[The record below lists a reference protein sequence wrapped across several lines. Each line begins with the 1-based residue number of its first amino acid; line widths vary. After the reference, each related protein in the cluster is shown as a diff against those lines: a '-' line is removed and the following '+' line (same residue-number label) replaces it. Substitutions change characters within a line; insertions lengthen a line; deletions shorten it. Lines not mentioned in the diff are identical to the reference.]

1 MPIRIVGEAARSRRR
16 NTRRGRKRWREG
28 ISGRRGKDELSSAR
42 ENPTWRKRKS
52 CRESET
58 RRASSERERAGF
70 VGEERE
76 NHGAFEKVL
85 SCRYARPL
93 RRYRTPVRCCWPRRG
108 RAAFRRQV
116 ANKESKRRE
125 KEREKERS
133 PCVAISGFGRSLP
146 SVQLPSVSSTRAPAN
161 AKETTRRRPL
171 MSINHRTK
179 RAAVLGVIF
188 PSLVSSCIVAKVS
201 HSVDREKEQARKI
214 KTR

>member
-52 CRESET
+52 CRESGT
-58 RRASSERERAGF
+58 RRAREKEPDSSERRGKTTGLLKKFYLVGTLGLSDATERRCGV
-70 VGEERE
+70 VG
-76 NHGAFEKVL
+76 HGVV
-85 SCRYARPL
+85 ARPS
-93 RRYRTPVRCCWPRRG
+93 RRR
-108 RAAFRRQV
+108 V
-116 ANKESKRRE
+116 ANKESKRRK

-133 PCVAISGFGRSLP
+133 PCVAISGFGRFLP

-161 AKETTRRRPL
+161 AKETTRRPL

-188 PSLVSSCIVAKVS
+188 PSLVSPCIVAKVS